1 MNKLHFV
8 FLEIQFKDKILNMPI
23 KGKHA
28 IKRKVKRATS
38 ISKCHNIWNR
48 YGVYKARSRL
58 PIGLV
63 QSLANTGLS
72 DLKNFLRKCKAI
84 HLKKKKENNNRQDEL

>member
-1 MNKLHFV
+1 MTF
-8 FLEIQFKDKILNMPI
+8 
-23 KGKHA
+23 
-28 IKRKVKRATS
+28 RK
-38 ISKCHNIWNR
+38 R
-48 YGVYKARSRL
+48 YGVYKATSHL

-84 HLKKKKENNNRQDEL
+84 HLEKKKKKPTDKMSCRLSSNYHGFLTGKTSTTRKKMLKKPKGNI